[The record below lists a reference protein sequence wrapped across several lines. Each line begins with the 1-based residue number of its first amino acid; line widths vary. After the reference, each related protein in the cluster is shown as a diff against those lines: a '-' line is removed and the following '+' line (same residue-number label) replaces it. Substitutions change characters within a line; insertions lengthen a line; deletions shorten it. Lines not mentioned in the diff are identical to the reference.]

1 MRVYYDTEFL
11 EDGKKIALISI
22 GAVREDGKAYYAVNR
37 DMPVDRILRHP
48 WLKAN
53 VWPYLPTVDLP
64 LNAKRPY
71 AGKNLKQGL
80 NEAHSAVKPIGKI
93 ADEVHKFFTA
103 DGKPP
108 EMWAYYGAY
117 DHVRLMQL
125 YGRMIDRPPNL
136 PMWTNDLRQEM
147 YRLGLT
153 AEDEGFP
160 QQEANLHKAID
171 DALWNKRVHEY
182 LIEYAAKVGRT

>member
-11 EDGKKIALISI
+11 EDGKTIELISI
-22 GAVREDGKAYYAVNR
+22 GAVREDGQTYYAVNR

-48 WLKAN
+48 WLNKN
-53 VWPYLPTVDLP
+53 VWPYLPTD
-64 LNAKRPY
+64 AS
-71 AGKNLKQGL
+71 GKKL

-103 DGKPP
+103 DWKPP

-125 YGRMIDRPPNL
+125 WGAMIDRPPNM

-160 QQEANLHKAID
+160 QQGANLHKAID
-171 DALWNKRVHEY
+171 DALWNKKVHEF
-182 LIEYAAKVGRT
+182 LMQYAEENDRV